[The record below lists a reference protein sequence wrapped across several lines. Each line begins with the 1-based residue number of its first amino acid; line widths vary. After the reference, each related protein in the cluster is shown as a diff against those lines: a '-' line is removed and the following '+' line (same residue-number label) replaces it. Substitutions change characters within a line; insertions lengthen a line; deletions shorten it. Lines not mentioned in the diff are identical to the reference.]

1 MNYKGKIELLNR
13 ATECYDAG
21 TPIMTDKEWDDL
33 YFEVQKEE
41 RQQNFADANS
51 PTQSI
56 SYEVVNKL
64 EKITHEHPMLSLPKT
79 KSIEEVS
86 NFIGDIPYIIM
97 SKMDG
102 LTCSLTYENG
112 ELIRAETRGN
122 GEVGEDI
129 LHNAKILSSIPNHIN
144 YNSKLVIDG
153 EIICKYNDFEEFS
166 NEYANPRNFAAGSI
180 RLLDSEE
187 CSKRKLS
194 FIAWDVIEG
203 FKNVDDLYIRLRL
216 IEDLGF
222 TIVPFIFDSMQT
234 VEEEINDI
242 KELSKEFYY
251 PIDGVVIKY
260 RSCKKRESLPST
272 SHHAGGALAY
282 KFYDDEYETKLK
294 NIEWTMGRSGVLT
307 PVAIFEPINIDGTVV
322 ERASLHNV
330 SIKNETLHGYGWIGQ
345 HIKVIKANQIIPQIN
360 WAEEDNNITKDYI
373 EQPLICPICGEP
385 LYECGTETITLN
397 CENPK
402 CDGKII
408 NQFDHF
414 CGKKG
419 LDIKGLSKATLEKL
433 IDWGWLNDYEDI
445 FKLRFHRTEWERK
458 DGFGVKS
465 VSNILQAIEDSLDC
479 TLDQFLCAIGIPLI
493 GRTASKVLAK
503 EVYSWDNFM
512 ELINS
517 GECDFTTLDGFG
529 IEMNSA
535 IKKFDYSYM
544 GIEPLGYYLSP
555 VYIEEEKSNSD
566 IDLSGI
572 TFCITGKLN
581 NYKRD
586 ELKRLIQNMG
596 GKVTD
601 AVSKNTNFLI
611 TNTPESGSS
620 KNKKAKELGISILT
634 EDEMIK
640 NYLTS

>member
-51 PTQSI
+51 PTQK
-56 SYEVVNKL
+56 VHFQLLNKL
-64 EKITHEHPMLSLPKT
+64 EKVNHNHPMLSLDKT
-79 KSIEEVS
+79 KDWGLFCDYFRNKDAV
-86 NFIGDIPYIIM
+86 IM
-97 SKMDG
+97 PKCDG
-102 LTCSLTYENG
+102 LTVSLKYENG
-112 ELIRAETRGN
+112 KLISAETRGN
-122 GEVGEDI
+122 GIVGEDI
-129 LHNAKILSSIPNHIN
+129 LHNALTISNIPKRIEYLSPLI
-144 YNSKLVIDG
+144 IDG
-153 EIICKYNDFEEFS
+153 EVVCKKDVFNKQFAA
-166 NEYANPRNFAAGSI
+166 EYANARNFSAGSI
-180 RLLDSEE
+180 RLLNSEE
-187 CSKRKLS
+187 CAKRQLS
-194 FIAWDVIEG
+194 FIAWNIVGDFDNIES
-203 FKNVDDLYIRLRL
+203 FTDRMLELAN
-216 IEDLGF
+216 LGF
-222 TIVPFIFDSMQT
+222 ET
-234 VEEEINDI
+234 VCIWNLREDIIKNGIPQEELDEIPYD
-242 KELSKEFYY
+242 
-251 PIDGVVIKY
+251 IDGLVGRFDNVAY
-260 RSCKKRESLPST
+260 GESLGAT
-272 SHHAGGALAY
+272 SHHARAAY
-282 KFYDDEYETKLK
+282 AFKFYDEEYETKLL
-294 NIEWTMGRSGVLT
+294 NIEYEPSRNGELT
-307 PVAIFEPINIDGTVV
+307 PVAVFEDVDTGDSIIN
-322 ERASLHNV
+322 RASLHNM
-330 SIKNETLHGYGWIGQ
+330 SIMHEILGEYASVGQKIWVCKKNE
-345 HIKVIKANQIIPQIN
+345 IIPQIVR
-360 WAEEDNNITKDYI
+360 AEPVLKSYPIPIPRK
-373 EQPLICPICGEP
+373 CPVCGEP
-385 LYECGTETITLN
+385 TTLHMSDSGVKTLYCSN
-397 CENPK
+397 DDCSAK
-402 CDGKII
+402 VI
-408 NQFDHF
+408 NQFEHF
-414 CGKKG
+414 CGKTG
-419 LDIKGLSKATLEKL
+419 LDIKGLSKKTLEKL

-529 IEMNSA
+529 VEMNSA
-535 IKKFDYSYM
+535 IKNFDYSYM

-566 IDLSGI
+566 IDLNGI

-586 ELKRLIQNMG
+586 ELKTLIQNMG

>member
-51 PTQSI
+51 PTQK
-56 SYEVVNKL
+56 VHFQLLNKL
-64 EKITHEHPMLSLPKT
+64 EKVNHNHPMLSLDKT
-79 KSIEEVS
+79 KDWELFCDYFRNKDTV
-86 NFIGDIPYIIM
+86 IM
-97 SKMDG
+97 PKCDG
-102 LTCSLTYENG
+102 LTVSLKYENG
-112 ELIRAETRGN
+112 KLISAETRGN
-122 GEVGEDI
+122 GIVGEDI
-129 LHNAKILSSIPNHIN
+129 LHNALTISNIPKRIEYLSPLI
-144 YNSKLVIDG
+144 IDG
-153 EIICKYNDFEEFS
+153 EVVCKKDIFNEYFAD
-166 NEYANPRNFAAGSI
+166 EYANARNFSAGSI
-180 RLLDSEE
+180 RLLNSEE
-187 CSKRKLS
+187 CAKRQLS
-194 FIAWDVIEG
+194 FIAWNVVGDFDNIES
-203 FKNVDDLYIRLRL
+203 FTDRMLELAN
-216 IEDLGF
+216 LGF
-222 TIVPFIFDSMQT
+222 ET
-234 VEEEINDI
+234 VCIWNLREDIIKNGIPQEELDEIPYD
-242 KELSKEFYY
+242 
-251 PIDGVVIKY
+251 IDGLVGRFNNVAY
-260 RSCKKRESLPST
+260 GESLGAT
-272 SHHAGGALAY
+272 SHHARAAY
-282 KFYDDEYETKLK
+282 AFKFYDEEYETKLLD
-294 NIEWTMGRSGVLT
+294 IEYEPSRNGELT
-307 PVAIFEPINIDGTVV
+307 PVAVFEDVDTGDSIIN
-322 ERASLHNV
+322 RASLHNM
-330 SIKNETLHGYGWIGQ
+330 SIMHEILGEYASVGQKIWVCKKNE
-345 HIKVIKANQIIPQIN
+345 IIPQIIR
-360 WAEEDNNITKDYI
+360 AEPVLKSYPIPIPRK
-373 EQPLICPICGEP
+373 CPVCGEP
-385 LYECGTETITLN
+385 TTLHMSDSGVKTLYCSN
-397 CENPK
+397 DDCSAK
-402 CDGKII
+402 VI
-408 NQFDHF
+408 NQFEHF
-414 CGKKG
+414 CGKTG
-419 LDIKGLSKATLEKL
+419 LDIKGLSKKTLEKL

-529 IEMNSA
+529 VEMNSA
-535 IKKFDYSYM
+535 IKNFDYSYM

-555 VYIEEEKSNSD
+555 VYIEEEKSNSN
-566 IDLSGI
+566 DLNGI

-586 ELKRLIQNMG
+586 ELKTLIQNMG

-601 AVSKNTNFLI
+601 TVSKNTNFLI

>member
-51 PTQSI
+51 PTQK
-56 SYEVVNKL
+56 VHFQLLNKL
-64 EKITHEHPMLSLPKT
+64 EKVNHNHPMLSLDKT
-79 KSIEEVS
+79 KDWELFCDYFRNKDTV
-86 NFIGDIPYIIM
+86 IM
-97 SKMDG
+97 PKCDG
-102 LTCSLTYENG
+102 LTVSLKYENG
-112 ELIRAETRGN
+112 KLISAETRGN
-122 GEVGEDI
+122 GIVGEDI
-129 LHNAKILSSIPNHIN
+129 LHNALTISNIPKRIEYLSPLI
-144 YNSKLVIDG
+144 IDG
-153 EIICKYNDFEEFS
+153 EVVCKKDIFNEYFAD
-166 NEYANPRNFAAGSI
+166 EYANARNFSAGSI
-180 RLLDSEE
+180 RLLNSEE
-187 CSKRKLS
+187 CAKRQLS
-194 FIAWDVIEG
+194 FIAWNVVGDFDNIES
-203 FKNVDDLYIRLRL
+203 FTDRMLELAN
-216 IEDLGF
+216 LGF
-222 TIVPFIFDSMQT
+222 ET
-234 VEEEINDI
+234 VCIWNLREDIIKNGIPQEELDEIPYD
-242 KELSKEFYY
+242 
-251 PIDGVVIKY
+251 IDGLVGRFNNVAY
-260 RSCKKRESLPST
+260 GESLGAT
-272 SHHAGGALAY
+272 SHHARAAY
-282 KFYDDEYETKLK
+282 AFKFYDEEYETKLLD
-294 NIEWTMGRSGVLT
+294 IEYEPSRNGELT
-307 PVAIFEPINIDGTVV
+307 PVAVFEDVDTGDSIIN
-322 ERASLHNV
+322 RASLHNM
-330 SIKNETLHGYGWIGQ
+330 SIMHEILGEYASVGQKIWVCKKNE
-345 HIKVIKANQIIPQIN
+345 IIPQIIR
-360 WAEEDNNITKDYI
+360 AEPVLKSYPIPIPRK
-373 EQPLICPICGEP
+373 CPVCGEP
-385 LYECGTETITLN
+385 TTLHMSDSGVKTLYCSN
-397 CENPK
+397 DDCSAK
-402 CDGKII
+402 VI
-408 NQFDHF
+408 NQFEHF
-414 CGKKG
+414 CGKTG
-419 LDIKGLSKATLEKL
+419 LDIKGLSKKTLEKL

-529 IEMNSA
+529 VEMNSA
-535 IKKFDYSYM
+535 IKNFDYSYM

-555 VYIEEEKSNSD
+555 VYIEEEKSNSN
-566 IDLSGI
+566 DLNGI

-586 ELKRLIQNMG
+586 ELKTLIQNMG

>member
-41 RQQNFADANS
+41 RQQDFADANS

-112 ELIRAETRGN
+112 ELVRAETRGN

-203 FKNVDDLYIRLRL
+203 FKDVDDLYIRLRL

-222 TIVPFIFDSMQT
+222 TIVPFIFNSMQT

-294 NIEWTMGRSGVLT
+294 NIEWSLGRTGQIT
-307 PVAIFEPINIDGTVV
+307 PVAIFEPVTINSNVIF
-322 ERASLHNV
+322 RASLHNLSV
-330 SIKNETLHGYGWIGQ
+330 MKTILGERPYIGQ
-345 HIKVIKANQIIPQIN
+345 KIKVYLANMIIPQIKGVN
-360 WAEEDNNITKDYI
+360 EECQDVEI
-373 EQPLICPICGEP
+373 
-385 LYECGTETITLN
+385 
-397 CENPK
+397 
-402 CDGKII
+402 
-408 NQFDHF
+408 
-414 CGKKG
+414 
-419 LDIKGLSKATLEKL
+419 
-433 IDWGWLNDYEDI
+433 
-445 FKLRFHRTEWERK
+445 
-458 DGFGVKS
+458 
-465 VSNILQAIEDSLDC
+465 
-479 TLDQFLCAIGIPLI
+479 
-493 GRTASKVLAK
+493 
-503 EVYSWDNFM
+503 
-512 ELINS
+512 
-517 GECDFTTLDGFG
+517 
-529 IEMNSA
+529 
-535 IKKFDYSYM
+535 
-544 GIEPLGYYLSP
+544 
-555 VYIEEEKSNSD
+555 
-566 IDLSGI
+566 
-572 TFCITGKLN
+572 
-581 NYKRD
+581 
-586 ELKRLIQNMG
+586 
-596 GKVTD
+596 
-601 AVSKNTNFLI
+601 
-611 TNTPESGSS
+611 
-620 KNKKAKELGISILT
+620 
-634 EDEMIK
+634 
-640 NYLTS
+640 

>member
-51 PTQSI
+51 PTQK
-56 SYEVVNKL
+56 VHFQLLNKL
-64 EKITHEHPMLSLPKT
+64 EKVNHNHPMLSLDKT
-79 KSIEEVS
+79 KDWEVFCDYFR
-86 NFIGDIPYIIM
+86 NKDAVIM
-97 SKMDG
+97 PKCDG
-102 LTCSLTYENG
+102 LTVSLKYENG
-112 ELIRAETRGN
+112 KLISAETRGN
-122 GEVGEDI
+122 GIVGEDI
-129 LHNAKILSSIPNHIN
+129 LHNALTISNIPKRIEYLSPLI
-144 YNSKLVIDG
+144 IDG
-153 EIICKYNDFEEFS
+153 EVVCKKDIFNKYFA
-166 NEYANPRNFAAGSI
+166 NEYANARNFSAGSI
-180 RLLDSEE
+180 RLLNSEE
-187 CSKRKLS
+187 CAKRQLS
-194 FIAWDVIEG
+194 FIAWNVVGDFDNIES
-203 FKNVDDLYIRLRL
+203 FTDRMLELAN
-216 IEDLGF
+216 LGF
-222 TIVPFIFDSMQT
+222 ET
-234 VEEEINDI
+234 VCIWNLREDIIKNGIPQEELDEIPYD
-242 KELSKEFYY
+242 
-251 PIDGVVIKY
+251 IDGLVGRFDNVAY
-260 RSCKKRESLPST
+260 GESLGAT
-272 SHHAGGALAY
+272 SHHARAAY
-282 KFYDDEYETKLK
+282 AFKFYDEEYETKLLD
-294 NIEWTMGRSGVLT
+294 IEYEPSRNGELT
-307 PVAIFEPINIDGTVV
+307 PVAVFEDVDTGDSIIN
-322 ERASLHNV
+322 RASLHNM
-330 SIKNETLHGYGWIGQ
+330 SIMHEILGEYASVGQKIWVCKKNE
-345 HIKVIKANQIIPQIN
+345 IIPQIIR
-360 WAEEDNNITKDYI
+360 AEPVLKSYPIPIPRK
-373 EQPLICPICGEP
+373 CPVCGEP
-385 LYECGTETITLN
+385 TTLHMSDSGVKTLYCSN
-397 CENPK
+397 DDCSAK
-402 CDGKII
+402 VI
-408 NQFDHF
+408 NQFEHF
-414 CGKKG
+414 CGKTG
-419 LDIKGLSKATLEKL
+419 LDIKGLSKKTLEKL

-465 VSNILQAIEDSLDC
+465 VNNILQAIEDSLDC

-493 GRTASKVLAK
+493 GRTASKAIAK

-529 IEMNSA
+529 VEMNSA
-535 IKKFDYSYM
+535 IKNFDYSYM

-586 ELKRLIQNMG
+586 ELKTLIQNMG

-611 TNTPESGSS
+611 TNTPDSGSS